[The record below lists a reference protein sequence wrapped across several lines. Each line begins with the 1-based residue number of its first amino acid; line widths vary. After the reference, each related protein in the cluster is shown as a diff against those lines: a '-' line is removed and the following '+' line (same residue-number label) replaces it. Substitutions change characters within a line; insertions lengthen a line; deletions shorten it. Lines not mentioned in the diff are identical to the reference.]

1 MSSIGIFG
9 GTFDPI
15 HYGHLRA
22 AWELLEALALD
33 QVRFVPAALPPHR
46 AQPRTPAALRLRMVE
61 AAIAGEARFVADARE
76 IERGGPSYTVETLA
90 SLRREFPRRPLCLL
104 LGMDAFLGLPSW
116 HRWTELFDL
125 AHIVVA
131 HRPGWRLTG
140 EDELGRVLAERRTR
154 DAGDLHSGVAGRV
167 HVQAVTQLEI
177 SSSGLRRMIAA
188 GRDPKYLL
196 PDPVRE
202 MIVELNCYKH
212 TAPGPAS
219 AGADA
224 KDAR

>member
-1 MSSIGIFG
+1 MSPIGIFG

-22 AWELLEALALD
+22 AWELLEALALE
-33 QVRFVPAALPPHR
+33 QVRFVPSAQPPHR
-46 AQPRTPAALRLRMVE
+46 MLPHTAAALRLRMVE
-61 AAIAGEARFVADARE
+61 AAIAGEARFVADDRE

-104 LGMDAFLGLPSW
+104 LGMDAFLGLPTW

-125 AHIVVA
+125 AHVVVA
-131 HRPGWRLTG
+131 HRPGWQLTG
-140 EDELGRVLAERRTR
+140 EDQLARVLAERRTR
-154 DAGDLHSGVAGRV
+154 DAGDLHAGVAGRV
-167 HVQAVTQLEI
+167 HVQAITQLEI

-196 PDPVRE
+196 PDSVRE
-202 MIVELNCYKH
+202 MIVELNCYTQ
-212 TAPGPAS
+212 TAPEPAP
-219 AGADA
+219 AGADTS
-224 KDAR
+224 DAR

>member
-22 AWELLEALALD
+22 AWELLEALALE
-33 QVRFVPAALPPHR
+33 QVRFVPSAQPPHR
-46 AQPRTPAALRLRMVE
+46 MLPRAAAALRLRMVE
-61 AAIAGEARFVADARE
+61 GAIAGEARFVADARE

-104 LGMDAFLGLPSW
+104 LGMDAFLGLPTW
-116 HRWTELFDL
+116 HRWTEIFDL

-140 EDELGRVLAERRTR
+140 EDQLGRVLAERRTR
-154 DAGDLHSGVAGRV
+154 DVGDLHAAVAGRV
-167 HVQAVTQLEI
+167 HVQAITQLEI

-196 PDPVRE
+196 PDSVRE
-202 MIVELNCYKH
+202 MIVELNCYTQ
-212 TAPGPAS
+212 TAS
-219 AGADA
+219 
-224 KDAR
+224 